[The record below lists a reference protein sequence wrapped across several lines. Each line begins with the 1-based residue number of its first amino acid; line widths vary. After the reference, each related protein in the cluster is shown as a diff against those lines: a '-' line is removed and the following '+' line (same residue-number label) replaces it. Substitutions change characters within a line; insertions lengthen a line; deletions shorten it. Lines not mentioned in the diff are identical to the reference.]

1 MDCGGDGNRNFQP
14 PMSIPQPLVF
24 HRTRKRRALI
34 VRGRKTRPQML
45 IPISVKD
52 WDQLCFPSK
61 FRLSITVLRRG
72 CVCHGKLSLRCCNS
86 LRNIIFSLIH
96 PLANLGFAREH
107 ITIMTD
113 ESQPWNLPT
122 KENIVGPTC
131 GVLPSFLPLHF
142 VS

>member
-1 MDCGGDGNRNFQP
+1 LTWLVTAIVTSHYQRQFL
-14 PMSIPQPLVF
+14 SPLCLPAQGSEGHLLYVAEKLGPDADS
-24 HRTRKRRALI
+24 H
-34 VRGRKTRPQML
+34 
-45 IPISVKD
+45 SVED
-52 WDQLCFPSK
+52 WDQLCFSSK
-61 FRLSITVLRRG
+61 FRLSTTVLRRG

-86 LRNIIFSLIH
+86 LRNILFSLMH

-113 ESQPWNLPT
+113 KSQWWNLPT

-131 GVLPSFLPLHF
+131 EVLHFFLPLHF